1 MTFRDVQ
8 NTLTSESNSEE
19 TMYWIAMNGVPIEGL
34 TSKDYIL
41 YKLFKI
47 NGSLDFSYDVNL
59 SLSIQEGE
67 IRQSM

>member
-1 MTFRDVQ
+1 
-8 NTLTSESNSEE
+8 
-19 TMYWIAMNGVPIEGL
+19 MNWVPIEGL

-59 SLSIQEGE
+59 SLSEYRDIVEEQTHQKICIVASLFGTYV
-67 IRQSM
+67 RTF